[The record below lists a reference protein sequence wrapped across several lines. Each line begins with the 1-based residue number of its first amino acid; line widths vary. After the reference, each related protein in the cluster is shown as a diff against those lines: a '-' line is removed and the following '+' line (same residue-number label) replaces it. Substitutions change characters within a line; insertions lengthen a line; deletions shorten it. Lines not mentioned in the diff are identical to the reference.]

1 MLSTPNFQARSRA
14 LEWEFN
20 EVCIVGL
27 GLIGGSFALN
37 LKLRGFPGK
46 ITAIDINPEAI
57 EKGIEL
63 EIIDGGSL
71 KHSIAETADL
81 IVLATPVGVYEA
93 VLNQLKPYLKN
104 AVVTDLGSVKGD
116 LVYKCEE
123 ILEGVAPFVGG
134 HPIAGTEKSGVE
146 HSVENLFERAKFI
159 ITPTE
164 RTDRRAKEKIK
175 KLWEALGSEVI
186 EMEPH
191 HHDRVFAAVSHLPHV
206 VAYSIVD
213 AIGKLSGD
221 VGENLFEFTGGGFRD
236 FTRIAMSD
244 PIMWRDICIAN
255 RENLLFSIKRFK
267 EALTQVER
275 LIEEGDKE
283 GLKEFFQKA
292 KEKRS
297 LMK

>member
-1 MLSTPNFQARSRA
+1 M
-14 LEWEFN
+14 EWEFN

-46 ITAIDINPEAI
+46 ITAVDINPEAI

-63 EIIDGGSL
+63 QIIDGGSL
-71 KHSIAETADL
+71 KHSIAESADL

-93 VLNQLKPYLKN
+93 VLKQLKPFIKPD
-104 AVVTDLGSVKGD
+104 AVVSDLGSVKGE
-116 LVYKCEE
+116 LVKRCEE

-175 KLWEALGSEVI
+175 NLWEALGSEVI
-186 EMEPH
+186 EMDPY

-206 VAYSIVD
+206 VAYSIVE
-213 AIGKLSGD
+213 AIGKLSKD
-221 VGENLFEFTGGGFRD
+221 TGENLFEFTGGGFRD

-255 RENLLFSIKRFK
+255 RENLLSSIKRFK
-267 EALTQVER
+267 EALTEVER
-275 LIEEGDKE
+275 LIEEGDRE

-297 LMK
+297 LIK

>member
-1 MLSTPNFQARSRA
+1 

-20 EVCIVGL
+20 EICIVGL

-46 ITAIDINPEAI
+46 ITAVDINPEAI

-71 KHSIAETADL
+71 KHSIAKSADL
-81 IVLATPVGVYEA
+81 VVLATPVGVYEV
-93 VLNQLKPYLKN
+93 VLEQLKPHIREN
-104 AVVTDLGSVKGD
+104 CIVSDLGSVKGE
-116 LVYKCEE
+116 LVRRCEE

-164 RTDRRAKEKIK
+164 KTDPQAKEKVRR
-175 KLWEALGSEVI
+175 LWEALGSEVI
-186 EMEPH
+186 EMDPY

-206 VAYSIVD
+206 VAYSIVE
-213 AIGKLSGD
+213 AIGKLSAD

-255 RENLLFSIKRFK
+255 RENLLSSIKRFK
-267 EALTQVER
+267 EALTEVEK
-275 LIEEGDKE
+275 LIEKGDRE
-283 GLKEFFQKA
+283 GLKAFFQNA

-297 LMK
+297 LIK

>member
-1 MLSTPNFQARSRA
+1 M
-14 LEWEFN
+14 EWEFN
-20 EVCIVGL
+20 EICIVGL

-46 ITAIDINPEAI
+46 ITAVDINPEAI

-71 KHSIAETADL
+71 KHSIAKSADL
-81 IVLATPVGVYEA
+81 VVLATPVGVYEV
-93 VLNQLKPYLKN
+93 VLEQLKPHIREN
-104 AVVTDLGSVKGD
+104 CIVSDLGSVKGE
-116 LVYKCEE
+116 LVRRCEE

-164 RTDRRAKEKIK
+164 KTDPQAKEKVRR
-175 KLWEALGSEVI
+175 LWEALGSEVI
-186 EMEPH
+186 EMDPY

-206 VAYSIVD
+206 VAYSIVE
-213 AIGKLSGD
+213 AIGKLSTD

-255 RENLLFSIKRFK
+255 RENLLSSIKRFK
-267 EALTQVER
+267 EALTEVEK
-275 LIEEGDKE
+275 LIEKGDRE
-283 GLKEFFQKA
+283 GLKAFFQNA

-297 LMK
+297 LIK